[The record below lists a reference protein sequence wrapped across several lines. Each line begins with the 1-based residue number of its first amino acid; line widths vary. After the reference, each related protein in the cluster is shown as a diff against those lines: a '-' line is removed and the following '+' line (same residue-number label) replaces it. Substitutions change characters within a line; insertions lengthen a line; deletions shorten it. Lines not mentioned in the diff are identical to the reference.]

1 VTRDVSLFYKFFQVL
16 FHVYFCI
23 FYRWQIEGL
32 ENIPSKGSFLVC
44 ANHTSWFDPPLL
56 GAMLFKKRRIYFM
69 AKEELFQ
76 VFILGKIVKLLGAFP
91 VKRNKADRRSLKRAL
106 QLLERGEIV
115 GLFPEGTRIKTGEL
129 GKPFHGPAMIA
140 LKSGKP
146 VLPVAIKWPSQRFQK
161 VKVKVGPL
169 IYFQEEG
176 KIKRKALEENSS
188 RIMQAIKSIIAT
200 F

>member
-1 VTRDVSLFYKFFQVL
+1 MTRDVSLFYKFFQVL

-69 AKEELFQ
+69 ATEELFQ

-91 VKRNKADRRSLKRAL
+91 VKRNKADRRSLKRTFTITGKGGNSRA
-106 QLLERGEIV
+106 
-115 GLFPEGTRIKTGEL
+115 FP
-129 GKPFHGPAMIA
+129 
-140 LKSGKP
+140 
-146 VLPVAIKWPSQRFQK
+146 
-161 VKVKVGPL
+161 
-169 IYFQEEG
+169 
-176 KIKRKALEENSS
+176 
-188 RIMQAIKSIIAT
+188 
-200 F
+200 